1 MCAEQLPRKNRC
13 LHCVVPLYVQYSGRF
28 SLVQNF
34 TEMSPDPPEEIWGG
48 GGGGGF
54 HFVQCE
60 SFNYIPTK

>member
-48 GGGGGF
+48 GGGGGGVPF
-54 HFVQCE
+54 CD
-60 SFNYIPTK
+60 SKRTL